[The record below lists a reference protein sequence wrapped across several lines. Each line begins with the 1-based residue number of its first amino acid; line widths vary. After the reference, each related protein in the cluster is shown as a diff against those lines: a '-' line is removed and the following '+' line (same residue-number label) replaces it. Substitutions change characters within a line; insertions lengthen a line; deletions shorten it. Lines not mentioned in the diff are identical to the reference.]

1 MRGWVLSLAISA
13 LCWAGLALGE
23 DPELPSD
30 STAEVSEPPV
40 EVMSNRRWIQVS
52 SRMEGASADIA
63 SAAREVQATAQEI
76 EAAGRL
82 SHLTRLSGLST
93 SLDHKVIQAR
103 LAADQLLIP

>member
-1 MRGWVLSLAISA
+1 MRGWVFLLAISA

-23 DPELPSD
+23 APD
-30 STAEVSEPPV
+30 EVSEPPV
-40 EVMSNRRWIQVS
+40 ELMSDQRWIQVS

-63 SAAREVQATAQEI
+63 SAAREVQASTQEI

>member
-1 MRGWVLSLAISA
+1 MESPAEEMSA
-13 LCWAGLALGE
+13 K
-23 DPELPSD
+23 
-30 STAEVSEPPV
+30 
-40 EVMSNRRWIQVS
+40 RWLQVS

-63 SAAREVQATAQEI
+63 EAAREVQAASQDI
-76 EAAGRL
+76 ETAGRL